1 MQDAVFGPFQLDLKN
16 GELRKAGAT
25 LKLQPQ
31 PARLLTL
38 LVSRAGQLVTREEIR
53 SQLWG
58 SETFVDFDQSVNF
71 CIRQIRATLHDD
83 ADRPCYVETVPRRG
97 YRFIAPVRLVV
108 ESKATPAAIPETGR
122 MRMYGQ
128 WRPRLTRAF
137 LAIAAVAVIAAL
149 TAAIL
154 YRRDPDRLTGEPVW
168 LAVLPF
174 ESLDGQEYFA
184 DGMTD
189 EVISELARLH
199 MRLRVIERASVMAY
213 KRTPKTFQQVGREL
227 GVAYVLLGT
236 VRRSSGQM
244 QIAVQLVNT
253 AENRRVW
260 TQIYNRPLADALIIR
275 RELARSVADHTQ
287 PKLTSEEQHRLAT
300 VRPIDPGAHEQLLM
314 GRYFLG
320 KANRADTMKAIEF
333 FEAAVAKDA
342 DYAEAYAGLA
352 AAYNRLGTVFIAGR
366 PPGNTRMLAVRAA
379 TRAMELDPDLADGYA
394 AFGDTMLHELDWVQA
409 EKALTHAVQANPS
422 DAGASS
428 SYASYLIARG
438 RGAEAVEEARR
449 SLALD
454 PVSLGARHT
463 LAWML
468 YFNHEYDAA
477 IRELET
483 TLRMDPSYAFGRWR
497 LGQVKIVVRQF
508 EDAARELERAAH
520 DSGRAPAVLGLLAMA
535 YAGLGRHVAAQRL
548 VDELEARSSRETVPP
563 GAIALAYLGAGDTSH
578 AIASLQQVYDSHDN
592 YAIYIRVDPLLD
604 SLRTDPRFQL
614 LCRRLE

>member
-1 MQDAVFGPFQLDLKN
+1 MQDVVFGPFQLDLKN

-38 LVSRAGQLVTREEIR
+38 LVCRAGQLVTREEIR

-71 CIRQIRATLHDD
+71 CIRQIRSTLHDD

-97 YRFIAPVRLVV
+97 YRFIAPVQPVV
-108 ESKATPAAIPETGR
+108 ESRAAPAPMLEAGR
-122 MRMYGQ
+122 TRVYGQ
-128 WRPRLTRAF
+128 WRHVLTGAF
-137 LAIAAVAVIAAL
+137 LAIAAVAAIVAL

-154 YRRDPDRLTGEPVW
+154 YRTESGTPAGEAVW

-184 DGMTD
+184 DGMTE
-189 EVISELARLH
+189 EVIRELARLH
-199 MRLRVIERASVMAY
+199 LHLRVIERASVMAY
-213 KRTPKTFQQVGREL
+213 KRTAKTPQQVGREL

-236 VRRSSGQM
+236 VRRSSSQM
-244 QIAVQLVNT
+244 RIAVQLVNT

-260 TQIYNRPLADALIIR
+260 AQIYDRPLADVLIIR
-275 RELARSVADHTQ
+275 RELARSVADQTQ
-287 PKLTSEEQHRLAT
+287 PELTSGEHHRIAT
-300 VRPIDPGAHEQLLM
+300 VRPIDPSAHEQLLM
-314 GRYFLG
+314 GRYFLS
-320 KANRADTMKAIEF
+320 KANRADTIRAIES

-352 AAYNRLGTVFIAGR
+352 AAYNRLGSVFIAGR
-366 PPGNTRMLAVRAA
+366 SPANARMLAVRAA
-379 TRAMELDPDLADGYA
+379 TRAMELDPDLAEAYA
-394 AFGDTMLHELDWVQA
+394 AFGETMLHELDWVQA
-409 EKALTHAVQANPS
+409 EKALTHAVQLNPS
-422 DAGASS
+422 HAGARS

-438 RGAEAVEEARR
+438 RAAEAVEEARR

-497 LGQVKIVVRQF
+497 LGQVKIVTRQF
-508 EDAARELERAAH
+508 EDAARELQRAAH
-520 DSGRAPAVLGLLAMA
+520 DSGRAPAVLGLLALA
-535 YAGLGRHVAAQRL
+535 YAGLGRHAAAHRL
-548 VDELEARSSRETVPP
+548 VDELEARSSTETVPP
-563 GAIALAYLGAGDTSH
+563 GAIALAYIGAGDTSH
-578 AIASLQQVYDSHDN
+578 AIASLQEVYDSHDN
-592 YAIYIRVDPLLD
+592 YAIYMRADPLLD
-604 SLRTDPRFQL
+604 SLRTDTRFQL